1 MAVRK
6 ISTRLAIE
14 GEAEYRAAI
23 SRINSE
29 LKAQKSALELVE
41 AQYKANSSSTEALSA
56 KSDALNKMLATQR
69 EKQEQLEAVIRN
81 ALATEEKLQKRKV
94 ELTRELEKNQREME
108 RLKSSSEDT
117 NAEQNSLTETEKKLT
132 AELEQ
137 TEQAIAKVHNKT
149 NGWETQLNQ
158 TQTAV
163 VELET
168 AVKENNAALS
178 NAEKEPGK
186 LQKAFAR
193 LGVGAEEGKEGVT
206 ALAAALAAQKLP
218 EAFYK
223 IKDALM
229 ECVIASEEFES
240 AMAGVKKTTDLS
252 DEELTDLGNR
262 FRTLSTEIPITATEL
277 AGIAESAGQLGI
289 QKDSLEDFTVTMANL
304 GVATN
309 MTSEEAA
316 TMLARFANVTG
327 MDAEKYENLGSVIV
341 ALGNNFATTETEIT
355 EMAQRVAAAGRL
367 AGLTEPEILAL
378 AASMSSVGIQAEAGG
393 TAMTQTLT
401 AIEKAVTSGGEK
413 LESFA
418 AISGMSAEQ
427 FSSVWKSAPAEAIES
442 FITGLGQLDE
452 KGKSATTALDDLGL
466 SGIRQSNM
474 LKSMSQA
481 SDLMSRAMETA
492 NGAWEENTALAKEAA
507 TRYETTESKFQMF
520 KNSVDNL
527 KVAIGDQL
535 NPALGNLA
543 EVGTDAVSWATDFI
557 EKNEWLGPV
566 ILGIVSALGVLTV
579 GLSGFAIAIKIVI
592 PLIHSFNDAMSMNVL
607 GVTALAIGGVITAIT
622 ALSRAIQKDNPE
634 LEEMT
639 SAARELNDT
648 LENGKKAYEDNIANI
663 EVSANVAEKYIG
675 QLEALEEAGLRTNEQ
690 QRAYHGILQQLCD
703 TVPELAQYIDLE
715 NNTIEGGTAA
725 LRRNTEEWRENAKA
739 KAYQDKLTEV
749 YKAQAEVQYELTLN
763 ETKRTEAVKRKT
775 EAEAGLAQAEERL
788 AGIQEQ
794 LNEAAEKGWN
804 GDKNAADSMADL
816 QDQYEQTE
824 QQIRDYV
831 HQIEDASQEAEIH
844 AEALEAD
851 NEALENA
858 STEAEAAEKAYDE
871 LTKSQNKNTASSE
884 ENAEAQAAAAEAQ
897 EEVRQKIEDL
907 AEEYKRVYDEA
918 YNSISGQTGLFGEFA
933 AEISEDTNTAEKMMD
948 RWAAQTRNLEN
959 YTRNLKLAA
968 QYGIDEGL
976 LQSLSDG
983 SAESAGYLQTIIDK
997 YTELGANADTTKE
1010 QIETSSGD
1018 LKDFH
1023 DKFNTAFKGTE
1034 DAKNAFATTVT
1045 DMSESLKTL
1054 TSEAEKAAKEVDFSG
1069 FREALQ
1075 EAISGKGL
1083 DYQVLGAEM
1092 SEGLAAG
1099 ITEKSDEAKS
1109 AAKSV
1114 GQEVQESLMEGLGS
1128 GGDSSGAKETGKS
1141 VSQDL
1146 QSGIEEGRE
1155 GVSSAVEDTGEE
1167 IQTGM
1172 KNAGKQAVKEF
1183 DDEFSK
1189 GTEKARQRVSELKE
1203 AISIG
1208 FSDLPGKMRTIG
1220 EQSIDGMIAGID
1232 NRSSALY
1239 AKVSDVVNDA
1249 LESARAAADT
1259 HSPSKKTIKIFED
1272 VGDGMVV
1279 GLENKRS
1286 KLQATMESVINSAI
1300 KMESRETAGDAL
1312 KGMEIPPSCQRA
1324 PNPAPSGTRYQIG
1337 DIHVEIHAET
1347 DDPDKLYREF
1357 TTRLKRDVE
1366 KEMRSKRG

>member
-1 MAVRK
+1 MAVQK

-316 TMLARFANVTG
+316 TMLARLANVTG
-327 MDAEKYENLGSVIV
+327 MDPGKYENLGSVIV

-355 EMAQRVAAAGRL
+355 EMAQKVAAAGRL

-418 AISGMSAEQ
+418 AISDMSAEQ

-452 KGKSATTALDDLGL
+452 KGKSATTALDDLGI

-481 SDLMSRAMETA
+481 SDLMSRALETA
-492 NGAWEENTALAKEAA
+492 NGAWEENTALAKEAE
-507 TRYETTESKFQMF
+507 TRYGTTESKFQMF

-763 ETKRTEAVKRKT
+763 LSYDLKWQWCKPVAIQGKNVAEFVAHIRTGGMTGAADPFSYQLDAPSTQNDYIDFSHDELFTKR
-775 EAEAGLAQAEERL
+775 
-788 AGIQEQ
+788 
-794 LNEAAEKGWN
+794 
-804 GDKNAADSMADL
+804 
-816 QDQYEQTE
+816 
-824 QQIRDYV
+824 
-831 HQIEDASQEAEIH
+831 
-844 AEALEAD
+844 
-851 NEALENA
+851 
-858 STEAEAAEKAYDE
+858 
-871 LTKSQNKNTASSE
+871 
-884 ENAEAQAAAAEAQ
+884 
-897 EEVRQKIEDL
+897 
-907 AEEYKRVYDEA
+907 
-918 YNSISGQTGLFGEFA
+918 
-933 AEISEDTNTAEKMMD
+933 
-948 RWAAQTRNLEN
+948 
-959 YTRNLKLAA
+959 
-968 QYGIDEGL
+968 EGL
-976 LQSLSDG
+976 LEIAELCGLYIEPDNLTIRLKKGGTETGAVLEKGKNLAELSVRRDSTQGITGVYVYYQDDAQYVPPQAVAPHKGTYGVPHYTAFNYAGSHPEGQFDYPEDANIVTQIGEAYLRNHTNPEPFFSYSAKVADTGQNFSLHDIVTVIHSGFNVSQKMEVQKIVYDV
-983 SAESAGYLQTIIDK
+983 LRQR
-997 YTELGANADTTKE
+997 YTE
-1010 QIETSSGD
+1010 I
-1018 LKDFH
+1018 
-1023 DKFNTAFKGTE
+1023 
-1034 DAKNAFATTVT
+1034 
-1045 DMSESLKTL
+1045 
-1054 TSEAEKAAKEVDFSG
+1054 
-1069 FREALQ
+1069 
-1075 EAISGKGL
+1075 
-1083 DYQVLGAEM
+1083 
-1092 SEGLAAG
+1092 
-1099 ITEKSDEAKS
+1099 
-1109 AAKSV
+1109 SV
-1114 GQEVQESLMEGLGS
+1114 GNYEAPL
-1128 GGDSSGAKETGKS
+1128 
-1141 VSQDL
+1141 
-1146 QSGIEEGRE
+1146 
-1155 GVSSAVEDTGEE
+1155 
-1167 IQTGM
+1167 
-1172 KNAGKQAVKEF
+1172 
-1183 DDEFSK
+1183 SK
-1189 GTEKARQRVSELKE
+1189 
-1203 AISIG
+1203 
-1208 FSDLPGKMRTIG
+1208 
-1220 EQSIDGMIAGID
+1220 MIAELQ
-1232 NRSSALY
+1232 NK
-1239 AKVSDVVNDA
+1239 AK
-1249 LESARAAADT
+1249 
-1259 HSPSKKTIKIFED
+1259 
-1272 VGDGMVV
+1272 G
-1279 GLENKRS
+1279 
-1286 KLQATMESVINSAI
+1286 
-1300 KMESRETAGDAL
+1300 
-1312 KGMEIPPSCQRA
+1312 
-1324 PNPAPSGTRYQIG
+1324 
-1337 DIHVEIHAET
+1337 
-1347 DDPDKLYREF
+1347 
-1357 TTRLKRDVE
+1357 
-1366 KEMRSKRG
+1366 